1 MVTNNHNIIF
11 NNEGCLENKIYKM
24 NLTEVEELFSKN
36 KSERREY
43 IMNQYK
49 SYLKKLLKTNY
60 VSKHWIDGSFV
71 TLKEEPNDID
81 LLTEFNG
88 NVDNDGKHEKI
99 QDLLIMLLF

>member
-49 SYLKKLLKTNY
+49 SYLKELLKT
-60 VSKHWIDGSFV
+60 
-71 TLKEEPNDID
+71 
-81 LLTEFNG
+81 
-88 NVDNDGKHEKI
+88 
-99 QDLLIMLLF
+99 